1 MDHKETLGVNKAS
14 RERRRQRSA
23 GSGTILRPMLLL
35 PLLAVALVRPAWA
48 QSVNIQDG
56 DEEAKKKAVL
66 SVESELNQALLNGD
80 TKVLGR
86 IYADDFAYTN
96 ASGEMLTKAQVLDGF
111 GSGRIKLLTLGRA
124 DIRLYVFGNTVILNG
139 ISTATLEYKGKI
151 SKGPRRF
158 TNVYVKQDG
167 QWRLV
172 AHSVS
177 NFPKP

>member
-1 MDHKETLGVNKAS
+1 MDQENALGIVQSS
-14 RERRRQRSA
+14 RQHQRRRFVGIGR
-23 GSGTILRPMLLL
+23 MLCPVL
-35 PLLAVALVRPAWA
+35 PLVVMAVAGPALSQA
-48 QSVNIQDG
+48 ANGQDAG
-56 DEEAKKKAVL
+56 DEAKKKAVL
-66 SVESELNQALLNGD
+66 SVENELNQALLKAD

-96 ASGEMLTKAQVLDGF
+96 AGGEMLTKAQVLDGF

-158 TNVYVKQDG
+158 TNVYVNQGG

-177 NFPKP
+177 NFAKP

>member
-1 MDHKETLGVNKAS
+1 M
-14 RERRRQRSA
+14 
-23 GSGTILRPMLLL
+23 LRPALLL
-35 PLLAVALVRPAWA
+35 PLMAAALLRPAGLQAVA
-48 QSVNIQDG
+48 VNSQNA

-66 SVESELNQALLNGD
+66 SVENKLNQALLKGD
-80 TKVLGR
+80 AEALGR
-86 IYADDFAYTN
+86 IYTDDLAYTN
-96 ASGEMLTKAQVLDGF
+96 AGGESFTKAQVLDAF
-111 GSGRIKLLTLGRA
+111 GSGTIKLLTLGRD

-158 TNVYVKQDG
+158 TNVYVNQGG
-167 QWRLV
+167 QWRLA

>member
-1 MDHKETLGVNKAS
+1 MIRPAILFTLLVG
-14 RERRRQRSA
+14 
-23 GSGTILRPMLLL
+23 
-35 PLLAVALVRPAWA
+35 AVVRPVFPQAA
-48 QSVNIQDG
+48 NVPNA

-66 SVESELNQALLNGD
+66 SVENELNQALLKAD
-80 TKVLGR
+80 TATLGR

-96 ASGEMLTKAQVLDGF
+96 AGGELMTKAQVLDGF
-111 GSGRIKLLTLGRA
+111 GSGRIKLLTLGRD
-124 DIRLYVFGNTVILNG
+124 DIRLYVFGNTVVLNG
-139 ISTATLEYKGKI
+139 ISTATLEYKSKI

-158 TNVYVKQDG
+158 TNVYVNQDG